1 MVRIPVLL
9 LIALL
14 TPVATSVAQTISSPP
29 VIVTQGEAVLK
40 RAPDQAWLTVATEQ
54 RESQP
59 TEARRKGA
67 EAMTAVQAALKRAGV
82 PGDAIRTTSFS
93 LSPDVEWVGGRST
106 IRGYVMRNQIE
117 VRVDNLERLPAVIDA
132 VNSPKA
138 AGLSIVGPRFD
149 LKNRRAAENEALQRA
164 VELALERA
172 QAIAAGARRTV
183 GPIARIE
190 AHAVD
195 GMPPRPMLMTQ
206 SMGTARQETATPITP
221 GEIEIRAVATVT
233 VEIR

>member
-1 MVRIPVLL
+1 MARIPVLL

-14 TPVATSVAQTISSPP
+14 TPAAASLAQTVSSPP

-59 TEARRKGA
+59 TEARRRGA
-67 EAMTAVQAALKRAGV
+67 EAMTAVQAALRRAGV
-82 PGDAIRTTSFS
+82 SGDAIRTTGFS
-93 LSPDVEWVGGRST
+93 LTPDVEWVGGRST

-117 VRVDNLERLPAVIDA
+117 VRVDNLDRLPSVIDA
-132 VNSPKA
+132 VNSPKS

-149 LKNRRAAENEALQRA
+149 LKNRQAAENEALQRA

-195 GMPPRPMLMTQ
+195 GMPRPVPMMDR
-206 SMGTARQETATPITP
+206 MVAARQETPTPITP
-221 GEIEIRAVATVT
+221 GEIEIRAMVTVT